1 MPSVSLLKWMPLSA
15 FGTAARIAGST
26 HCLHTC
32 AQQLHSMSS
41 KASRAV
47 RAEDAAQYQV
57 QYLVGRGAHA
67 HIWARGWGVG
77 MGIRLK
83 PRKEQALYI

>member
-1 MPSVSLLKWMPLSA
+1 VPSVSLLKWIPLSA

-32 AQQLHSMSS
+32 AAANSYGRQ
-41 KASRAV
+41 ASRAV

-57 QYLVGRGAHA
+57 QYCVGRGAHA
-67 HIWARGWGVG
+67 HILTRGWGIG